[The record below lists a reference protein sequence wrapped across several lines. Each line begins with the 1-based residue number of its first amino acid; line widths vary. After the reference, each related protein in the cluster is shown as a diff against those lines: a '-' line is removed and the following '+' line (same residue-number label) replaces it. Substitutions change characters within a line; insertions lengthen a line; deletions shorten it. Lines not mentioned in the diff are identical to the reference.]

1 MGRPALKSANV
12 HPVLAVVVTILILVG
27 VIAVSYITQQQGQK
41 PIATTQTIATVS
53 STEPIPELILSN
65 ESAVTLVHAN
75 GLMERLSYPAFVST
89 HPDSKGWPS
98 RGVDVATGQERSFD
112 IQGEGVQIPEGHLS
126 PDRVF
131 RALLKEPKSDGAGS
145 IELRRPNETGRDV
158 VLRTADGKPL
168 KDAQLIGWFDSDEM
182 AVTAAGTSTR
192 AVYSVGIDG
201 RVAFLGHLPEDVL
214 YTSLSRGMLFA
225 VTAMQDGGLEMAP
238 RGPSEVFVFHAD
250 ATGSIFRSD
259 SVMTSF
265 ILDPEIT
272 SLDVF
277 AYTSDSGV
285 ATLVEQGKPIV
296 LGKVRP
302 LLFTKNGDL
311 LFRDGFDLMMRKKQD
326 GKIVRIGALP
336 EGAVKLYDF
345 YNSL

>member
-1 MGRPALKSANV
+1 MGRPALKSATT
-12 HPVLAVVVTILILVG
+12 HPVLAVGITILILVG
-27 VIAVSYITQQQGQK
+27 VVAVSYITQQQGQK
-41 PIATTQTIATVS
+41 PIASTPVVAVAS

-65 ESAVTLVHAN
+65 ESVVTLVHAN
-75 GLMERLSYPAFVST
+75 GLMERLSYPAFIST
-89 HPDSKGWPS
+89 HPDSKRWPY
-98 RGVDVATGQERSFD
+98 RGVDVATGQEKPFD
-112 IQGEGVQIPEGHLS
+112 IRGEGVKVPGGQLS

-145 IELRRPNETGRDV
+145 IELRRPNEAGRDV
-158 VLRTADGKPL
+158 VLRTVDGKPL
-168 KDAQLIGWFDSDEM
+168 KDVQLIGWFDSTEM
-182 AVTAAGTSTR
+182 AVTAASTSTR

-201 RVAFLGHLPEDVL
+201 RVVFLGHLPEDVL
-214 YTSLSRGMLFA
+214 YTNLSRGVLFA

-250 ATGSIFRSD
+250 TSGSIFRSD

-285 ATLVEQGKPIV
+285 ATLVEQGKPII

-302 LLFTKNGDL
+302 LLFTKKGDL
-311 LFRDGFDLMMRKKQD
+311 LFRDGFDLMLRKKQD
-326 GKIVRIGALP
+326 GKIIRIGALP
-336 EGAVKLYDF
+336 EGAVNLYDF
-345 YNSL
+345 GTSL